1 MPSEKCDS
9 RKRMKNQR
17 KVVQKI
23 SESSDYTSNVVLM
36 LARRLRRRPTLKQH
50 WVHVWSWYCIESAG
64 GWSEITPGNE
74 ELGWF
79 HVPRGYGWADWCRW
93 EVCVWRWSSVSCGKI
108 SKTLYWRCRRKPNIL
123 FVGYH
128 PIPYVHCLF
137 VLTISSLLYIL
148 LYIKIY
154 IIY

>member
-50 WVHVWSWYCIESAG
+50 WVHV
-64 GWSEITPGNE
+64 
-74 ELGWF
+74 
-79 HVPRGYGWADWCRW
+79 
-93 EVCVWRWSSVSCGKI
+93 
-108 SKTLYWRCRRKPNIL
+108 
-123 FVGYH
+123 
-128 PIPYVHCLF
+128 
-137 VLTISSLLYIL
+137 
-148 LYIKIY
+148 
-154 IIY
+154 